1 MSLSSLPLKQSLLL
15 VCLAGFFFPGC
26 LWADQKNP
34 EDQRPEIFA
43 SIWQLPKLYKN
54 KDNPT
59 IQSFSIVG
67 RYHGQYWASESEGN
81 SEDGWENRRFYL
93 GFNTQFL
100 QQFTLEVQIAITD
113 DFDPIT
119 ESLYDAFLKW
129 ENSEKTFAVSAGR
142 LDYVYTGMERSTSSK
157 RIKTMERE
165 LLVNQIMPGEV
176 VGIYAKG
183 KHVDLSYQTGLFSGS
198 IDDTFTSFEGGFGAL
213 LGFAHE
219 VPFFY
224 DKGTLHLDYL
234 YNNGN
239 EENDAFKPYRNIVSL
254 WHQGQKGPL
263 AIDVDL
269 TVASGVGE
277 ESNVCG
283 LTLLPTYEL
292 AHNLIW
298 GGDKLRLAMRYHYA
312 SSRDEHGLKFNKRYE
327 QKVASGKGDSYNSYY
342 LGFIYDIYQEK
353 LKLMGG
359 VEYFDMAGV
368 ADDAY
373 TDLRDGN
380 TTINGWSFIS
390 GVRLYF

>member
-1 MSLSSLPLKQSLLL
+1 MNSLSSTLNQSILIA
-15 VCLAGFFFPGC
+15 CLGVFFYPVS
-26 LWADQKNP
+26 LWAEQDSS
-34 EDQRPEIFA
+34 EDQVPEIFA
-43 SIWQLPKLYKN
+43 SIWQIPKLYKN

-59 IQSFSIVG
+59 IQSFSVVG

-81 SEDGWENRRFYL
+81 SDDGWENRRFYL

-100 QQFTLEVQIAITD
+100 QQFTLEVQIAITN

-129 ENSEKTFAVSAGR
+129 ENSEKNFAISIGR

-157 RIKTMERE
+157 RIKVMERE

-176 VGIYAKG
+176 IGIYAKG
-183 KHVDLSYQTGLFSGS
+183 NHAGLSYQTGLFSGS
-198 IDDTFTSFEGGFGAL
+198 IDDTFTTFDGGFGAL

-219 VPFFY
+219 VPLFY

-234 YNNGN
+234 YTNGN
-239 EENDAFKPYRNIVSL
+239 EENDAFKPYGNIISL
-254 WHQGQKGPL
+254 WHQGEKGPL
-263 AIDVDL
+263 AIDIDL

-277 ESNVCG
+277 ESDVFG

-298 GGDKLRLAMRYHYA
+298 GGDKLRLAIRYHYA
-312 SSRDEHGLKFNKRYE
+312 SSRDEHGLSFNKRYE
-327 QKVASGKGDSYNSYY
+327 QKVTSGKGDSYNAYY
-342 LGFIYDIYQEK
+342 LGFIYDLYQDK

-359 VEYFDMAGV
+359 VEYFNMAGV
-368 ADDAY
+368 AEDDSDPTGA
-373 TDLRDGN
+373 N
-380 TTINGWSFIS
+380 STIDGWSFIS
-390 GVRLYF
+390 GVRLWF

>member
-1 MSLSSLPLKQSLLL
+1 MNSLPFTLNHSIL
-15 VCLAGFFFPGC
+15 VACLAVIFYPVT
-26 LWADQKNP
+26 LWADQDNS
-34 EDQRPEIFA
+34 EDQAPEIFA
-43 SIWQLPKLYKN
+43 SIWQAPRLYEN
-54 KDNPT
+54 TDNPT

-67 RYHGQYWASESEGN
+67 RYHGQYWASKSEDN
-81 SEDGWENRRFYL
+81 SDDGWENRRFYL

-129 ENSEKTFAVSAGR
+129 ENSEKNFAVSVGR

-183 KHVDLSYQTGLFSGS
+183 KHAGLSYQTGLFSGS
-198 IDDTFTSFEGGFGAL
+198 IDDTFTTFEGGFGAL

-219 VPFFY
+219 VPLFY

-239 EENDAFKPYRNIVSL
+239 EENDAFKPYGNIISL

-277 ESNVCG
+277 ESDVFG

-312 SSRDEHGLKFNKRYE
+312 SSRDEHGLSFNKRYE

-342 LGFIYDIYQEK
+342 LGVIYDIYKEQ

-368 ADDAY
+368 AEDESNS
-373 TDLRDGN
+373 TDGN
-380 TTINGWSFIS
+380 TTIDGWSFIS